1 VENLRAALFDLDGT
15 LARTHIDFDG
25 MRRAMHALSERR
37 GTSGATQGE
46 HDILEIVAKMARAG
60 GDPSR
65 GDPSRGDPSR
75 GDALRREA
83 WAVLEAMEV
92 TGCADAEPIEG
103 ASELLRRLRH
113 ERGLPIAVITRNCRR
128 VSQDL
133 LSRFDL
139 AHDLLLARDDVSR
152 AKPHPDAVLDACRVF
167 GVPPG
172 QAVLVGD
179 LWTDIAAGR
188 AAGALTVGIQ
198 WPHDPPHRF
207 ARCAPDYEVA
217 SLGEAAAL
225 LLPG

>member
-1 VENLRAALFDLDGT
+1 MENLRAALFDLDGT

-37 GTSGATQGE
+37 GTAAATQGE

-65 GDPSRGDPSR
+65 GDPSRGD
-75 GDALRREA
+75 ALRREA
-83 WAVLEAMEV
+83 WTVLEAMEV
-92 TGCADAEPIEG
+92 AGCADAESIPG
-103 ASELLRRLRH
+103 ASEMLRRLRH
-113 ERGLPIAVITRNCRR
+113 ERGLPIAIITRNCRR

-139 AHDLLLARDDVSR
+139 AHDLLLAREDVSR
-152 AKPHPDAVLDACRVF
+152 AKPHPDAVLAACRVF

-188 AAGALTVGIQ
+188 AAGTRTVGIQ

-207 ARCAPDYEVA
+207 ARCAPDYEVG